1 MSEELVL
8 TPPDRESIGQ
18 HLQRLREAKG
28 LSIAAAAAKLHCD
41 QSILVALEADRF
53 EELGAPVFAQGHLRR
68 YAEFV
73 SAPVAELLAEWS
85 QRSARAGAPDLTRIA
100 RAPVPAVD
108 RQAWGRR
115 LAGLAGAIVIAVSAW
130 WILKGGSVQSAPSP
144 APAANIASMSL
155 PAPKA
160 AAPVVPAVVESTP
173 PVSTAAATV
182 ATVAA
187 VASEAVPT
195 KTAPAVVEPAAA
207 VPTAAV
213 PAVAAS
219 SGTGR
224 LVLAVRVRE
233 NCWTEIYDAT
243 GRRLYF
249 GNLRVGDGARV
260 SGVPPLRV
268 LLGRADSATLE
279 IDGRTVAIPDSLMR
293 NAIARFSVD
302 ASARLQGLPP
312 ASATTP

>member
-18 HLQRLREAKG
+18 QLKRLREAKG

-160 AAPVVPAVVESTP
+160 AAPAVPAVVESTP
-173 PVSTAAATV
+173 SVATAAATM
-182 ATVAA
+182 AA

-195 KTAPAVVEPAAA
+195 ETAPAVV

-219 SGTGR
+219 SDTGR
-224 LVLAVRVRE
+224 IVLAVRVRE